1 MLSKNLIRYRKK
13 VGMTQKEVAEKLHI
27 SPQAYARYERTDE
40 NKNEPNSENLARLA
54 DLFDVSVDD
63 LLGRM
68 TKESED
74 PFKDAEVL
82 MFSDKEGFD
91 NLSEEDKQELKDLL
105 NDQLEY
111 WIDKKNKG
119 K

>member
-1 MLSKNLIRYRKK
+1 MDVDRLINIREKMGWSKAETARRLNIATSTYSSYEYGHRSPDNTMLLKIAK
-13 VGMTQKEVAEKLHI
+13 
-27 SPQAYARYERTDE
+27 
-40 NKNEPNSENLARLA
+40 
-54 DLFDVSVDD
+54 LFDTSTDY
-63 LLGRM
+63 LLGNDRED
-68 TKESED
+68 TED

-82 MFSDKEGFD
+82 MFSDKDGFD